1 MGSPEPQKKQKGIF
15 PIQAYYRGLPTTLTA
30 LNIFTLSIQLMTP
43 QYLKQLPKDHRKA
56 PTSFPS
62 SVLFSSE
69 TLVAKDIA
77 ATLRGCVTAMMP
89 WRPIPA
95 S

>member
-43 QYLKQLPKDHRKA
+43 QY
-56 PTSFPS
+56 
-62 SVLFSSE
+62 
-69 TLVAKDIA
+69 
-77 ATLRGCVTAMMP
+77 
-89 WRPIPA
+89 
-95 S
+95 